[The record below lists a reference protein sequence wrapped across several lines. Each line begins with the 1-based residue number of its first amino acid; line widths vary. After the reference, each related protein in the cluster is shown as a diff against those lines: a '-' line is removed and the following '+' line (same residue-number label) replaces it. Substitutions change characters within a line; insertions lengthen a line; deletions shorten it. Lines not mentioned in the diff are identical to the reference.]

1 MKFNAKKQQQND
13 INRNIEGVEE
23 ARPIKKA
30 DRRRAYRIVSLITVL
45 AVAIGAIGINILV
58 YFLSDEYNLN
68 FDVSNERLYS
78 LSDETKELIEGLNQ
92 DIYIY
97 SLYPTGEEDRYVSK
111 LLDNYDAASERIKVE
126 NIDPTLNPGFTAKY
140 DPDSSGISTGSVIIS
155 NADGSMYDVL
165 TVFDMFTF
173 SQDYSAVYYFRAEQ
187 RIDSSINYI
196 LTGKSYGIRFLTGH
210 DEDSLSDL
218 SMLAADLSGLG
229 YDVSTYNAMSSTD
242 KLDPARDTLVVVSPR
257 SDLADDEYENI
268 KEFLTSGGNAIF
280 IISYAFVDSAG
291 TNQIINDNLDNFN
304 SLLMMYNLKVNR
316 DLVIGGDQNKI
327 YGNQLSLI
335 PTMYSHDIT
344 NNIIDAGEKQIMA
357 DCSSITI
364 SDKSTAA
371 GLIWTDETTWA
382 KDLSGKVVN
391 VEKQD
396 GDEQGPFAIG
406 ALGAA
411 NGSQIALYTSSSF
424 IQSNSLGIERAGN
437 RDLFVNTISVL
448 AKKDDASNVEAKSL
462 LQGSMQFDN
471 AWQATLMEI
480 IVIAVI
486 PVAILVFGVVIWV
499 GRKRR

>member
-13 INRNIEGVEE
+13 INRNIEGIEE

-173 SQDYSAVYYFRAEQ
+173 SQDYSAVYSFRAEQ

-218 SMLAADLSGLG
+218 SMLVADLSGLG

-280 IISYAFVDSAG
+280 IISICFC
-291 TNQIINDNLDNFN
+291 
-304 SLLMMYNLKVNR
+304 R
-316 DLVIGGDQNKI
+316 
-327 YGNQLSLI
+327 
-335 PTMYSHDIT
+335 
-344 NNIIDAGEKQIMA
+344 
-357 DCSSITI
+357 
-364 SDKSTAA
+364 
-371 GLIWTDETTWA
+371 
-382 KDLSGKVVN
+382 
-391 VEKQD
+391 
-396 GDEQGPFAIG
+396 
-406 ALGAA
+406 
-411 NGSQIALYTSSSF
+411 
-424 IQSNSLGIERAGN
+424 
-437 RDLFVNTISVL
+437 
-448 AKKDDASNVEAKSL
+448 
-462 LQGSMQFDN
+462 
-471 AWQATLMEI
+471 
-480 IVIAVI
+480 
-486 PVAILVFGVVIWV
+486 
-499 GRKRR
+499 